1 MPHQSA
7 QTEKNAVKPG
17 MFSAEKHGRS
27 KRSVHDY
34 PLSRRGA
41 VALAGAGC
49 SALALS
55 GCGAAQ
61 PGDQGSAAGSSS
73 RAASQVVIAMTHESE
88 PAQGFNP
95 VYAWGCGEHVHEPL
109 IQSTLVTTDADMQIV
124 GDLATEWLCSDD
136 GLTWTFTLRDDVVFS
151 DGEPL
156 SAADVAFTIN
166 TVRSTAGSQ
175 ADLSMVEDAA
185 AVNDTTVEIQLAKPF
200 NVLLYTLAVL
210 GIVPEHAYD
219 DNYGAHPV
227 GSGRYV
233 LAQWDQGQQAIFEAN
248 PHYYGEKPKMDRVVV
263 VFMDEDAALA
273 AARAGEV
280 DVAYV
285 NAPNAGQ
292 QIAGYVLTSYPTVD
306 SRGIAL
312 PAVPAG
318 ETRTVEGDMAYEAG
332 NDVTADEA
340 VRRAINLAV
349 DRQALIENVLG
360 GYGKPAYSVCDGMP
374 WGTDDMQVATDADA
388 ARALLDDAGW
398 SLGEDGVREK
408 DGTRA
413 EVVLWYASSD
423 SARQALA
430 NEFANQM
437 AEIGIKVTLSGGSWD
452 EIYARQYA
460 DLVMWG
466 WGANSPN
473 ELYALTYSS
482 SASNY
487 ACYESDVL
495 DACED
500 QALAEGELEA
510 SYELWKKAQWD
521 GEEGIAPQGAATW
534 VWLANVDHL
543 YFVREGLTIAEQKPH
558 PHGHGWSL
566 ANNVDQWSWE

>member
-1 MPHQSA
+1 
-7 QTEKNAVKPG
+7 
-17 MFSAEKHGRS
+17 
-27 KRSVHDY
+27 
-34 PLSRRGA
+34 
-41 VALAGAGC
+41 
-49 SALALS
+49 
-55 GCGAAQ
+55 
-61 PGDQGSAAGSSS
+61 
-73 RAASQVVIAMTHESE
+73 MTHESE
-88 PAQGFNP
+88 PAQGFSP
-95 VYAWGCGEHVHEPL
+95 IYSWGCGEHVHEPL
-109 IQSTLVTTDADMQIV
+109 IQSTLVTTDADMKIT
-124 GDLATEWLCSDD
+124 GDLATEWLCSED
-136 GLTWTFTLRDDVVFS
+136 GLTWTFTLRNDVVFS

-156 SAADVAFTIN
+156 TAADVAFTIN

-185 AVNDTTVEIQLAKPF
+185 ALNDTTVEVKLTKPF

-210 GIVPEHAYD
+210 GIVPEYAYD
-219 DNYGAHPV
+219 DAYGAHPV

-248 PHYYGEKPKMDRVVV
+248 PRYYGEKPKMDRVVV

-318 ETRTVEGDMAYEAG
+318 ATRTVEGDMAYEAG

-349 DRQALIENVLG
+349 DREALIENVLG
-360 GYGKPAYSVCDGMP
+360 GHGKPAYSVCDGMP
-374 WGTDDMQVATDADA
+374 WGTDDMQVATDAEA
-388 ARALLDDAGW
+388 ARALLDEAGW
-398 SLGEDGVREK
+398 RPGNDGVREK
-408 DGTRA
+408 DGVRA

-423 SARQALA
+423 STRQALA

-437 AEIGIKVTLSGGSWD
+437 AEIGVQVTLSGGNWD

-473 ELYALTYSS
+473 ELYSLTYSS

-495 DACED
+495 DAYED

-510 SYELWKKAQWD
+510 SYQLWKKAQWD
-521 GEEGIAPQGAATW
+521 GEEGVAPQGAATW

-543 YFVREGLTIAEQKPH
+543 YFVREGLVIAEQKPH